1 MTNFVTPKYR
11 AAEGIYPAT
20 PMQNAQT
27 MREACSSRDREMT
40 RSHTE
45 YGPIFRRKSTL

>member
-1 MTNFVTPKYR
+1 MTNLVTPNYR

-27 MREACSSRDREMT
+27 MRGPCSFRDREMP
-40 RSHTE
+40 RRHTE
-45 YGPIFRRKSTL
+45 TGPIFRPKSTL

>member
-11 AAEGIYPAT
+11 AAEGIYPAM

-27 MREACSSRDREMT
+27 MRVARSSRGREMP
-40 RSHTE
+40 RGHTE
-45 YGPIFRRKSTL
+45 NGPIFRPESTL

>member
-11 AAEGIYPAT
+11 AAEGIYPAR

-27 MREACSSRDREMT
+27 MRVACSCRDREMP
-40 RSHTE
+40 RRHTE
-45 YGPIFRRKSTL
+45 NGPIFRPESTL